1 MKAVK
6 VRNSDKLFNKK
17 SLSIALAMVGM
28 GLSQQAFSGEVLK
41 LYNWGD
47 YINPE
52 VLEKFTEQTGIE
64 VSVDTYTSNEE
75 MLAKLQAGATGYDIV
90 FPSVHMQD
98 IMSHLNL
105 LEKTNINQY
114 EGFKHI
120 DTTFLNAKSD
130 PNGEYCLPY
139 AWGTVGILYNK
150 KQVESIGSWE
160 EFFNLP
166 KQGKKI
172 TMLDDMR
179 EVIGVGL
186 IEHGKS
192 VNSTDKDDLK
202 LAQEFM
208 IEQKP
213 NVSSFTYDSAPLVQ
227 SGDIA
232 AAQWYV
238 GGMLYV
244 MQTPDDLGYVIPKE
258 GATMYQENMCVLKS
272 APNKANA
279 QKFLE
284 FFTQPEIAALNTKQQ
299 MNGTANKDAIALLPE
314 YIRDN
319 ENINPPVEVRNKL
332 QMFAELGKGIKLYD
346 RVWTKIRTH

>member
-1 MKAVK
+1 MKALNV
-6 VRNSDKLFNKK
+6 NSYTRFINRKT
-17 SLSIALAMVGM
+17 LATAITITGI
-28 GLSQQAFSGEVLK
+28 GISQQAVSAEVLK

-47 YINPE
+47 YINPA
-52 VLEKFTEQTGIE
+52 VLETFTKQTGIA
-64 VSVDTYTSNEE
+64 VSVDAYTSNEE

-98 IMSHLNL
+98 IMAQLNL
-105 LEKTNINQY
+105 LEKTDINQY
-114 EGFKHI
+114 AGFSHI
-120 DTTFLNAKSD
+120 DTRFLNAKSD

-150 KQVESIGSWE
+150 KLVGSINSWE

-166 KQGKKI
+166 KDGKKI
-172 TMLDDMR
+172 AMLDDMR

-192 VNSTDKDDLK
+192 VNSTDRDDLK
-202 LAQEFM
+202 KAQEF
-208 IEQKP
+208 IIKQKP
-213 NVSSFTYDSAPLVQ
+213 YVSSFTYDSAPLVQ

-238 GGMLYV
+238 GAMHYV
-244 MQTPDDLGYVIPKE
+244 NQTPDDLGYVIPKE
-258 GATMYQENMCVLKS
+258 GATMYQENMCVLQS
-272 APNKANA
+272 APNKSNA
-279 QKFLE
+279 KKFLE
-284 FFTQPEIAALNTKQQ
+284 FFTQPEIAALNTRQQ

-314 YIRDN
+314 HIRDN
-319 ENINPPVEVRNKL
+319 PSINPSPEVHAKL
-332 QMFAELGKGIKLYD
+332 QLFAELGKDIKLYD

>member
-1 MKAVK
+1 MKEQNKYHDNRV
-6 VRNSDKLFNKK
+6 LNKK
-17 SLSIALAMVGM
+17 RLLTVALVAAMFNAPSISAQE
-28 GLSQQAFSGEVLK
+28 SLK

-52 VLEKFTEQTGIE
+52 VLTQFKAQTGID

-98 IMSHLNL
+98 IMSHLGL
-105 LEKTNINQY
+105 LEKTHINQFS
-114 EGFKHI
+114 GFKHI
-120 DTTFLNAKSD
+120 DTHFLTAKSD
-130 PNGEYCLPY
+130 PKGEYCLPY

-150 KQVESIGSWE
+150 KQVKSLDSWQ

-166 KQGKKI
+166 QQGKKI
-172 TMLDDMR
+172 AMLDDMR

-192 VNSTDKDDLK
+192 VNSTRREDLK
-202 LAQEFM
+202 LAQEF
-208 IEQKP
+208 ILKQKP

-244 MQTPDDLGYVIPKE
+244 FQTPDELDFVIPKE

-272 APNKANA
+272 APNKSNA
-279 QKFLE
+279 KKFLE

-299 MNGTANKDAIALLPE
+299 MNGSTNKDAIALLPD

-319 ENINPPVEVRNKL
+319 PSINPPEQVRSKL
-332 QMFAELGKGIKLYD
+332 QMFAELGKDIKLYD